1 MRYNMYMKRKIVHR
15 HHSYISY
22 PVDTHEKLYTIV
34 LRPLL
39 VVAGVALILL
49 AIPHSESSEVGATT
63 IALATAAT
71 VARLAV
77 AYVLAVI
84 AAIPLSLLVTRSLT
98 IEAFLLPLFDVI
110 ESVPILALFP
120 VLIILFVQGG
130 FYNGAAVA
138 ILFLTMV
145 WSLVFTMVGGIKII
159 PIDILFAAKVFGIKG
174 VSLVR
179 KVILPSIVPQFV
191 TGSILAVAQAW
202 NIIIVAEVLHTY
214 IPGGSAAQDVF
225 GIGALLVDASARGA
239 GMQFFE
245 CVVAMIVVIALFNFF
260 VWQKLLNYS
269 QRFRFD

>member
-1 MRYNMYMKRKIVHR
+1 MRRKTIHHR
-15 HHSYISY
+15 SALYY
-22 PVDTHEKLYTIV
+22 PVAMHEKLYSVV

-39 VVAGVALILL
+39 VVAVVALLL
-49 AIPHSESSEVGATT
+49 LIVPHQEVGEVSFQT
-63 IALATAAT
+63 ILFATAAT

-84 AAIPLSLLVTRSLT
+84 AAVPLSLLVTRSPA

-130 FYNGAAVA
+130 FYNGAAIA

-159 PIDILFAAKVFGIKG
+159 PTDILSAAKVFGIKG
-174 VSLVR
+174 FSLVR

-191 TGSILAVAQAW
+191 TGSILAVAQGW

-214 IPGGSAAQDVF
+214 IPGGTSAQDVF

-239 GMQFFE
+239 GMQFLA
-245 CVVAMIVVIALFNFF
+245 CVIAMVIVIALFNFF
-260 VWQKLLNYS
+260 VWQRLLNYS

>member
-1 MRYNMYMKRKIVHR
+1 MKRKIVHH
-15 HHSYISY
+15 HHSYLSY
-22 PVDTHEKLYTIV
+22 PRAVHEKLYIIV

-39 VVAGVALILL
+39 VVVAVALALL
-49 AIPHSESSEVGATT
+49 AIPHSQAGEISATT
-63 IALATAAT
+63 IVLATAAT
-71 VARLAV
+71 VARLAA

-84 AAIPLSLLVTRSLT
+84 AAVPLSLLVTRSPA

-159 PIDILFAAKVFGIKG
+159 PTDILFAAKVFGIRG
-174 VSLVR
+174 LSLVR

-191 TGSILAVAQAW
+191 TGSILAVAQGW
-202 NIIIVAEVLHTY
+202 NIIIVAEVLHSY
-214 IPGGSAAQDVF
+214 IPGGTSAQDVF
-225 GIGALLVDASARGA
+225 GIGALLVDASSRGA
-239 GMQFFE
+239 GMQFLE
-245 CVVAMIVVIALFNFF
+245 CVIAMVIVIALFNFF
-260 VWQKLLNYS
+260 VWQRLLNYS